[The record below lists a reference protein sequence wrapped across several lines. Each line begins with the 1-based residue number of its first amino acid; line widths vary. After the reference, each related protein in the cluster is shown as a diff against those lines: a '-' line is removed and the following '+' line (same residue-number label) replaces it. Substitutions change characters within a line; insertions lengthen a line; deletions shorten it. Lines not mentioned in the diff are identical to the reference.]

1 VPDNAENSWVP
12 RPRHLRPERDTQHR
26 ITERLEL
33 TVSSPSVATTAA
45 AAPRYRQPSRRS
57 TEAGLL
63 AFAFVVGSAAY
74 IQVDLAVL
82 GHLAPDTVPVLI
94 AIAALLLV
102 AHVAV
107 RILAAFADAILVP
120 VVVTLNVLGLAMIHR
135 LDLAELQRAERNSG
149 IAPPPDVYSQLTWTA
164 LGLVLFVAVLILLRD
179 HRILQ
184 RYTYTAL
191 LAGLVLL
198 LLPLAPGIGATING
212 ATLWVRLGTLSFQ
225 PGELAKILLT
235 IFFAGYLTVTRNSLA
250 LVRTKI
256 LGIELPR
263 GRDLGPLFVA
273 WFVSLA
279 VLVFERD
286 LGTSLLFFGL
296 FVSLLYVATQRRSWL
311 VLGAVLFTIGAV
323 LAFLA
328 FGHVRLRV
336 DVWLHPFADEA
347 GTGYQIA
354 QSLYGFASGGMF
366 GSGLGQGYPQLVP
379 YAKSDFII
387 AAFGEELGLI
397 GLFAMLTLY
406 MVLIQRGLRTAL
418 ACRDVFGSLLAA
430 GLSVVLALQVFVVV
444 GGVTRLI
451 PLTGLTTPFLAQ
463 GGSSLVAN
471 WIAVG
476 LLIRISDTARR
487 PDVESD
493 TSSLEDAPT
502 SVIRR

>member
-1 VPDNAENSWVP
+1 MSSSWGAATP
-12 RPRHLRPERDTQHR
+12 GA
-26 ITERLEL
+26 
-33 TVSSPSVATTAA
+33 VS
-45 AAPRYRQPSRRS
+45 RYRQPSRRW

-63 AFAFVVGSAAY
+63 AFAFLAGSAAY
-74 IQVDLAVL
+74 VQVDLAVL
-82 GHLAPDTVPVLI
+82 GHIAPDTVPVLC
-94 AIAALLLV
+94 AIAALVLI
-102 AHVAV
+102 AHISI
-107 RILAAFADAILVP
+107 RILAPFADAILVP
-120 VVVTLNVLGLAMIHR
+120 TVVALNVLGLAMIHR
-135 LDLAELQRAERNSG
+135 LDLAELQRAARIG
-149 IAPPPDVYSQLTWTA
+149 GTAPPPDVYSQLTWTA
-164 LGLVLFVAVLILLRD
+164 FGIVLFVAVLFVVRD
-179 HRILQ
+179 HRMLQ
-184 RYTYTAL
+184 RYTYTAM
-191 LAGLVLL
+191 LAGLALL
-198 LLPLAPGIGATING
+198 LLPLAPLLGATVNG

-235 IFFAGYLTVTRNSLA
+235 IFFAGYLTVTRDSLA
-250 LVRTKI
+250 LVRTKV
-256 LGIELPR
+256 LGVEFPR
-263 GRDLGPLFVA
+263 GRDLGPLLVA
-273 WFVSLA
+273 WLVSLA

-296 FVSLLYVATQRRSWL
+296 FVTLLYVATQRRSWL
-311 VLGAVLFTIGAV
+311 VLGAVLFGSGAV

-347 GTGYQIA
+347 DTSYQIA

-406 MVLIQRGLRTAL
+406 MIVIQRGLRTAL

-430 GLSVVLALQVFVVV
+430 GLSIVLALQVFVVV

-476 LLIRISDTARR
+476 LLIRISDTARK
-487 PDVESD
+487 PDSEAVR
-493 TSSLEDAPT
+493 LEDAPT
-502 SVIRR
+502 TVTRR